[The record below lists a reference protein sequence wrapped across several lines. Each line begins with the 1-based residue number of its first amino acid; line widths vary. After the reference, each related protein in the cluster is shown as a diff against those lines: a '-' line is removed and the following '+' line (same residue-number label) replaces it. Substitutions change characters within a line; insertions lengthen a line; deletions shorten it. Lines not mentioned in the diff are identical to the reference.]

1 MILHNPT
8 ADLEFLKNFFR
19 DTETIVYLRI
29 LSYICSISF
38 FLFFDAIFWQ
48 DFFCRILFV
57 FPLPLV
63 GNLEI
68 KEKLGHKYLYT
79 TTYNSRVTQKKWHK
93 KTNAIF
99 SSLGKNGIVP
109 WHFFQIL
116 SWAFWVI
123 WGWISKKVEF
133 WDLNSEVWYLL
144 KMYGFSPWKGKAALC
159 ATYGSKVM
167 I

>member
-1 MILHNPT
+1 MLLQI
-8 ADLEFLKNFFR
+8 FF
-19 DTETIVYLRI
+19 TPLY
-29 LSYICSISF
+29 SISVEN
-38 FLFFDAIFWQ
+38 AIFWYLKITEL
-48 DFFCRILFV
+48 CRWQMTENHQIW
-57 FPLPLV
+57 
-63 GNLEI
+63 
-68 KEKLGHKYLYT
+68 KKLWTNMAFHNT

-116 SWAFWVI
+116 SWAFRVI

-133 WDLNSEVWYLL
+133 WDLNAEVWYLL
-144 KMYGFSPWKGKAALC
+144 KMYGFSPRKGKAALC